1 MVGVGI
7 NQGLGI
13 NVYTLLYIWQITNND
28 LLYCMGN
35 ATQYPVITYMRKES
49 EIK

>member
-13 NVYTLLYIWQITNND
+13 NVYTLLYVWQITNSD

-35 ATQYPVITYMRKES
+35 ATQYLVITYMRK
-49 EIK
+49 